1 MITAASNARVLVQEA
16 IATQRLRR
24 QKVQR
29 FLTGSYILRMRIL
42 RKYRHLLRRKD
53 LIFLL
58 IELGEEQG
66 GLTPIHFKIFELL
79 ADFPMLSL
87 TECKKIF
94 LAYRDNVFF
103 YDIEDLFSIL
113 EYNCEKSL
121 HAKNSSY

>member
-66 GLTPIHFKIFELL
+66 GLTPVHFKIFELL

-87 TECKKIF
+87 VECKKNLSCVSRQCIF
-94 LAYRDNVFF
+94 LRHRRPFF
-103 YDIEDLFSIL
+103 YIGIQL
-113 EYNCEKSL
+113 
-121 HAKNSSY
+121 